1 MGFNICKDTREWDRL
16 SARVVLRSLEK
27 VMTNIEQSISA
38 CLALVEGR
46 GRNKVGIL
54 TQLYFVRLENPS
66 EDYASQEGPEDTIF
80 IKAIRNAQ
88 VRGVPEPLRSGGCP
102 LQARDDGRRDNHRA
116 LTDMR
121 MMWSLYNKGQVAAL
135 N

>member
-1 MGFNICKDTREWDRL
+1 MGFNICKDPREWDRL

-38 CLALVEGR
+38 CLTLVEGR

-66 EDYASQEGPEDTIF
+66 QEGPEDTIF

-88 VRGVPEPLRSGGCP
+88 VRGVQEPLRSGGCP

-121 MMWSLYNKGQVAAL
+121 MMWSLSNKGQVAAL